1 MLPPIPLTLA
11 HLQFHLR
18 CCDSGGGQLAYGN
31 GGSGLRKVE
40 TLENKAEPLF
50 SSGVEVTAG
59 SGNDRLMPFRAEF
72 KFQIKPANPS
82 LGYRHQTCIPTPGKP
97 AHLPAGLPYP

>member
-1 MLPPIPLTLA
+1 M
-11 HLQFHLR
+11 
-18 CCDSGGGQLAYGN
+18 AYGN

-59 SGNDRLMPFRAEF
+59 SGNNALMPFRAEF

-82 LGYRHQTCIPTPGKP
+82 LGYGFRLGYRHQTRTPTPGKP